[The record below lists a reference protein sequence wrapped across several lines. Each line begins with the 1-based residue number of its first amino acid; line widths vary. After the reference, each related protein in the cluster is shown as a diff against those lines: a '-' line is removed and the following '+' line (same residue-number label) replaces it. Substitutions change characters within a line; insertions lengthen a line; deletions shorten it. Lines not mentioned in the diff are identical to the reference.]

1 MNTTPFLG
9 TEALALGTFT
19 RRTLRSQCDPV
30 YRNVYLPKG
39 IQLTPATRAVAA
51 WLWSG
56 RQATVAALS
65 AAALYG
71 TQWIDPRR
79 PAELYRRN
87 GKPVD
92 GIVIHRDEL
101 FDDETQLVSGIPTTT
116 PARTAFDLGR
126 RSRRTE
132 ALIAVDALANAT
144 RLRPPD
150 VVPLLERHRGARGL
164 VQLREVID
172 LMDCGAE
179 SPQETRTRLLL
190 IDAGLPRPTTQI
202 IVYGNFAGKK
212 YAKVD
217 MGYED
222 FKVGVEYDGEQHW
235 TNPQQYA
242 YDIDRHAELLAR
254 GWVIIRVS
262 AEILRYRP
270 DVIVVRVC
278 AALQAAGAEWPVI
291 ARILGESV
299 A

>member
-1 MNTTPFLG
+1 MALAAPFLG
-9 TEALALGTFT
+9 TEALARGTVT
-19 RRTLRSQCDPV
+19 RRTLRSQYESMHRD
-30 YRNVYLPKG
+30 VYLEKG
-39 IQLTPATRAVAA
+39 VQLTPVTRAFAA

-56 RQATVAALS
+56 RQATAAGFSSAALH
-65 AAALYG
+65 G
-71 TQWIDPRR
+71 VKWVDPQR

-101 FDDETQLVSGIPTTT
+101 SDDEICAVRGIQATT

-126 RSRRTE
+126 RDRRLQ

-144 RLRPPD
+144 RLQASDVRP
-150 VVPLLERHRGARGL
+150 LIKRHRGARGL
-164 VQLREVID
+164 VQLREMVD

-179 SPQETRTRLLL
+179 SPQESRPRLVL
-190 IDAGLPRPTTQI
+190 IDAGLRRPQTQI
-202 IVYGNFAGKK
+202 GVGRWRI
-212 YAKVD
+212 D
-217 MGYED
+217 MGWPD
-222 FKVGVEYDGEQHW
+222 FQVGAEYDGEQHW
-235 TNPQQYA
+235 SDPGQYA

-270 DVIVVRVC
+270 HVMVARVC
-278 AALQAAGAEWPVI
+278 AARTAAGAEWPVI
-291 ARILGESV
+291 ARILSYDV

>member
-1 MNTTPFLG
+1 VNTTPFLG
-9 TEALALGTFT
+9 TEALARGTVT
-19 RRTLRSQCDPV
+19 RRTLLSQYDPV

-56 RQATVAALS
+56 RQATVAGLS

-71 TQWIDPRR
+71 TQWIDARR

-101 FDDETQLVSGIPTTT
+101 IDDETQLVSGIPTTT
-116 PARTAFDLGR
+116 PGRTAFDLGR
-126 RSRRTE
+126 RGRRTE

-222 FKVGVEYDGEQHW
+222 FQVGVEYDGEQHW